1 MHDEVMLH
9 CITMQYLQYLL
20 YFDLQIFIQGRVM
33 LKKITAYFLAI
44 CANFL
49 WKIEKFNLEG
59 VGVGILGTGFCS
71 RQPLAYLI
79 GKLQRKE

>member
-20 YFDLQIFIQGRVM
+20 YCDLQIFIQGRVM
-33 LKKITAYFLAI
+33 FKKITAYFLAI

-49 WKIEKFNLEG
+49 
-59 VGVGILGTGFCS
+59 
-71 RQPLAYLI
+71 
-79 GKLQRKE
+79 